1 MTIALEIAALEEE
14 MRRLL
19 SGESLP
25 EP

>member
-1 MTIALEIAALEEE
+1 MTIAPEIAALEEE